1 MLPPAFIT
9 RLERI
14 VPAERL
20 ADVLASFALD
30 KPPALF
36 LNRLRAAPD
45 TTLAE
50 LRDGFPDARIE
61 PLLPDA
67 VVALAAPSS
76 TAASLASALARHPV
90 ITEGRA
96 YLINPS
102 SLVPPLVLGATPD
115 DVVLDLCAAP
125 GGKTLQLATALGP
138 EPRGNLAAVE
148 AVRPRF
154 FKLQGVL
161 ARYGAKARL
170 FMKDGRD
177 VGGAVPERFD
187 KILIDAPCSSEARF
201 DADDAASSAHWSE
214 RKIAECAHKQKA
226 LLRSGLAALKVGG
239 TLVYCTCS
247 FAPEENEAVVRE
259 VLEEL
264 DGAVAPL
271 ASPLPATCSPFA
283 PIPAVPGIDLPE
295 AWRILPDAVW
305 DGFFL
310 IRLIK
315 ISTIDTNTSAESRN
329 TSRRPRRADTRRRP

>member
-1 MLPPAFIT
+1 MLPAPFVA

-14 VPAERL
+14 IPADRL
-20 ADVLASFALD
+20 AAVLDSFALD

-36 LNRLRAAPD
+36 LNPLRAAPD
-45 TTLAE
+45 ATLAE
-50 LRDGFPDARIE
+50 LRATAPALRFE
-61 PLLPDA
+61 PLFPHA
-67 VVALAAPSS
+67 VVATSPDIAPDPAALAALS
-76 TAASLASALARHPV
+76 RHPAV
-90 ITEGRA
+90 TDGRA

-102 SLVPPLVLGATPD
+102 SLVPPLVLGVTPD

-125 GGKTLQLATALGP
+125 GGKTLQLAAALGP

-187 KILIDAPCSSEARF
+187 KILVDAPCSSEARF
-201 DADDAASSAHWSE
+201 DADDADTSSHWSE
-214 RKIAECAHKQKA
+214 RKIAECAFKQKA

-247 FAPEENEAVVRE
+247 FAPEENEAVVRA
-259 VLEEL
+259 VLDEL
-264 DGAVAPL
+264 GDAVAPVP
-271 ASPLPATCSPFA
+271 SPLPATLSPFA
-283 PIPAVPGIDLPE
+283 PIPALPGLDLPE
-295 AWRILPDAVW
+295 AWRILPDALW

-310 IRLIK
+310 VRLVK
-315 ISTIDTNTSAESRN
+315 KSSFDTNTSEESRN